1 MKRTSSIL
9 AICAA
14 IACAIVVLFRSNPTE
29 NNARPTAVTEE
40 PEPANTR
47 IRPGRESGPSTGEG
61 NPSDTAVGSPSSL
74 NDPREALAD
83 AVSRLKEPE
92 LALALAELLGTWAK
106 TDPLAAFAWIDSSGR
121 EDAADLRSHVIFT
134 WAEKAPDAASSWLEE
149 NPGMQEPANL
159 LALLG
164 PWMDSSPEAA
174 VAWSTTKIETIQREG
189 ILADL
194 LASCGSEANALALL
208 GEVDPV
214 VADHALQAAVT
225 SLADE
230 EPELAEKLS
239 ALITG
244 TVEAPDGKPGIE
256 NTSPASG
263 AGSGEIQ
270 PTPGPKEED
279 RPPSRSAR

>member
-1 MKRTSSIL
+1 MKRAAFIL

-14 IACAIVVLFRSNPTE
+14 IACAIVVLFRSHPTE
-29 NNARPTAVTEE
+29 DNARSHVITEE

-47 IRPGRESGPSTGEG
+47 IRPGRESTGEG
-61 NPSDTAVGSPSSL
+61 DSFDTAAGSPSSL
-74 NDPREALAD
+74 DDPRGALAE

-121 EDAADLRSHVIFT
+121 EDAADLRAHVIFT

-244 TVEAPDGKPGIE
+244 TVESPDGKPEIE
-256 NTSPASG
+256 NTSPANG
-263 AGSGEIQ
+263 TEKREDQLVPGSKDDN
-270 PTPGPKEED
+270 PD
-279 RPPSRSAR
+279 PSHPER